1 MSKKLNRYARR
12 KRDKKLDFIK
22 GCHRKNFRLER
33 YVRTYNAFP
42 IITRIEKETLHES
55 RVRFPLECLRL
66 WYTKYFDF
74 KYVRNTWDEYPEWK
88 YVCIGYR
95 EQKYW
100 DRHIK
105 YSVKVKNSSWEEYHV
120 KNYDYYKTIQ
130 EREWNKSHRYDEME
144 LVSTG
149 RGRLHSYLGNIV
161 KEYNS
166 DYEELT
172 DELLSGKI
180 DLFSKYD
187 WRY

>member
-12 KRDKKLDFIK
+12 KRDKYLDFVK
-22 GCHRKNFRLER
+22 GCHTKTFRLWKTNHTKSKWKLEDGGIKTDLLIETNYRYRYKDCYEYFKGYFNLR
-33 YVRTYNAFP
+33 YV
-42 IITRIEKETLHES
+42 KE
-55 RVRFPLECLRL
+55 
-66 WYTKYFDF
+66 WYL
-74 KYVRNTWDEYPEWK
+74 EYPK
-88 YVCIGYR
+88 Y
-95 EQKYW
+95 KYSLYG
-100 DRHIK
+100 DRHVK

-166 DYEELT
+166 GYEELT

>member
-22 GCHRKNFRLER
+22 GCHRKNFRLWKINHTNSKWKLEDSIKSDLLIETNYRYKYKDCYDYFKGYFNLR
-33 YVRTYNAFP
+33 YVRD
-42 IITRIEKETLHES
+42 K
-55 RVRFPLECLRL
+55 
-66 WYTKYFDF
+66 
-74 KYVRNTWDEYPEWK
+74 WDIEYPK
-88 YVCIGYR
+88 Y
-95 EQKYW
+95 KYSLYG

-130 EREWNKSHRYDEME
+130 EREWNKSHRYNEME

-149 RGRLHSYLGNIV
+149 RDRVHAYLGNIA

-166 DYEELT
+166 GFEDLT
-172 DELLSGKI
+172 DEKLSNKVN
-180 DLFSKYD
+180 LFDKYD
-187 WRY
+187 WRW

>member
-1 MSKKLNRYARR
+1 MHQKLNRYARR

-42 IITRIEKETLHES
+42 IVTRIEKDTLHES
-55 RVRFPLECLRL
+55 RVRFPLECLKL
-66 WYTKYFDF
+66 WYPKYFEF

-100 DRHIK
+100 DRPLFGR
-105 YSVKVKNSSWEEYHV
+105 VKERKEIHV

-130 EREWNKSHRYDEME
+130 EKEWNKSHRYDEME

-149 RGRLHSYLGNIV
+149 RDRVHTYLGNIV

-166 DYEELT
+166 GYIDVT
-172 DELLSGKI
+172 DEKLSSKT
-180 DLFSKYD
+180 DLFSRYD

>member
-22 GCHRKNFRLER
+22 GCHRKNFRLWKINHTSDLLIETNYRYKYKDCYDYFKGYFNLR
-33 YVRTYNAFP
+33 YV
-42 IITRIEKETLHES
+42 KE
-55 RVRFPLECLRL
+55 
-66 WYTKYFDF
+66 WYI
-74 KYVRNTWDEYPEWK
+74 EYPK
-88 YVCIGYR
+88 Y
-95 EQKYW
+95 KYSLYG
-100 DRHIK
+100 DRYIK

-149 RGRLHSYLGNIV
+149 RNRLHAYLGNIV

>member
-1 MSKKLNRYARR
+1 MHQKLNRYARR

-42 IITRIEKETLHES
+42 IITRIEKDTLHES
-55 RVRFPLECLRL
+55 RVRFPLELLKC
-66 WYTKYFDF
+66 WYPKYFEF
-74 KYVRNTWDEYPEWK
+74 RYVRNTWDEYPEWK
-88 YVCIGYR
+88 YICIGYR

-100 DRHIK
+100 DRPLFGRLKERKEI
-105 YSVKVKNSSWEEYHV
+105 HV

-130 EREWNKSHRYDEME
+130 EKEWNKSHRYDEME

-149 RGRLHSYLGNIV
+149 RDRVHAYLNNI
-161 KEYNS
+161 KNEYNS
-166 DYEELT
+166 GFEDLT
-172 DELLSGKI
+172 DEKLSNKV
-180 DLFSKYD
+180 DLFDKYD